1 MSIIPSNLILIS
13 GTGSINN
20 ILNPGTYSLSFDFS
34 DIAHNYLDGVIV
46 NLDIT
51 A

>member
-1 MSIIPSNLILIS
+1 MSIIPSNLILS
-13 GTGSINN
+13 GTGGSVSN

>member
-1 MSIIPSNLILIS
+1 MYMMPSNLIIS
-13 GTGSINN
+13 GTAGTVSN